1 MDDNERAILEFPPAA
16 PGYTPSKLPFF
27 VVGIGASAGGL
38 VAISRFIEAMPADN
52 GMAFVIVMHLSPRHE
67 SELASILQRKTRM
80 PVLQVTG
87 MVPIEPNH
95 VYIIPPNNS
104 LVMNDGQLQ
113 LTPAVRPNGQHGEID
128 LFLRALAEVHRERAV
143 GIILSGAGADGAV
156 GISRI
161 KEKGGIAIAQSPDD
175 AEYDS
180 MPRSA
185 IDTGMIDIILPAAE
199 IPQRL
204 IALVQNAGQIKLPEA
219 MPSGGRK
226 ELAGPPQGNE
236 AAEAALHEIMKLLRQ
251 STGHDFRYY
260 KRATVLRRIERRL
273 QIHGLP
279 DVIAYQRYI
288 EQHPEET
295 AGLLQDMLIS
305 VTNFFRDRSSF
316 EALERDIIPAI
327 FENAAP
333 GEQIRC
339 WSVACATGEEA
350 YSIAMLLADQN
361 ALTSKTHAIQVFAS
375 DIDERAVNFARH
387 GLYPESIA
395 ADIAPARLRQYFT
408 RDGQQYRVN
417 DKIRQTILF
426 SLHNILRD
434 PPFSRLHLVSCR
446 NLLIYLE
453 RDIQKKVLEV
463 LHYALQPGGYLFLGS
478 AETAE
483 IAGGLF
489 IPIDKK
495 HRIYRA
501 TQVRTTSYPQVP
513 QPALAMAMA
522 MAPVKPARN
531 RTERRKV
538 LPEELHRRFVEDVMP
553 ASILIDV
560 SGDIIYVTS
569 PAGRFLH
576 YPQGELSKN
585 ILSLVRPEL
594 RLELNAALFQSRQ
607 THEEIRSSWVRLQ
620 QNEVTVPVRMLVR
633 PGKDSSGLKDM
644 TLVVFEESSDKDLV
658 TVSDMPKDNAALAH
672 LERELGQTKEELQS
686 VIEQYETALEDAKAS
701 NEELQAM
708 NEELRSATEEM
719 ETSKEE
725 LQSIN
730 EELNTVNAEL
740 KMKVEETSKAN
751 DDLENFVAATEIA
764 TIFIDRGLRI
774 KRYTKPAAGLFNL
787 IPTDIDRPLLDITN
801 RLEYPRLRQHIE
813 QVFEKLQPVEREVR
827 GNEGQWYIAR
837 LLPYRTAED
846 HIDGV
851 VLTFIDISWRKAV
864 EERLYRSEQQMRL
877 IAACTQDYAITT
889 MDMDGKVTSWNSG
902 AQKLFGYTE
911 QEISG
916 QSAAMLYTPEDNA
929 NRAFEEE
936 LKQALKN
943 GRVEDDRW
951 HMRKDGSR
959 VYCSGITFPLSDGE
973 LRGYVKIARDLTG
986 NKRSQDQRDAS
997 LAWEKQERVRAEEA
1011 ARVKDE
1017 FFAVLS
1023 HELKQPLNLIQLT
1036 AEMMSRL
1043 PESAKLPAILRGAA
1057 TIKRTVE
1064 SQAKI
1069 IDDLMD
1075 LSRLHTGKL
1084 TLVRSQINFSEA
1096 VSHVVDMMKADAQQR
1111 GVSLEFEPAPEDLI
1125 IHGDIVRIEQIVWN
1139 LLSNALKFTPAEGR
1153 VHVRLHQENDV
1164 ACLEVSDTGKG
1175 IAPEFLPYV
1184 FDMFRQADSG
1194 TTRQYGGMG
1203 IGLALVKELV
1213 ASHGGRIE
1221 VHSEGAGK
1229 GASFQ
1234 LSLPTAVQ
1242 RHTSAPAVAASRSN
1256 LTGKRILVV
1265 DDGIDMLESLAGLL
1279 RMEGALV
1286 ATATNGPDAI
1296 AIAQQAGEPF
1306 HLIVSDIGMPG
1317 MDGHA
1322 LLAELRKL
1330 AATAT
1335 TPAIALS
1342 GFTRPRDVDVALAAG
1357 FESHVRKPVAFE
1369 QFIALVR
1376 RMCAS

>member
-1 MDDNERAILEFPPAA
+1 MDDNERTILAFPPAA

-27 VVGIGASAGGL
+27 VIGIGASAGGL
-38 VAISRFIEAMPADN
+38 AAISRFLDAMPPDN
-52 GMAFVIVMHLSPRHE
+52 GMAFVIVVHLSPEHE
-67 SELASILQRKTRM
+67 SELANILQRRTQM
-80 PVLQVTG
+80 PVLQVTET
-87 MVPIEPNH
+87 VAIEPNH
-95 VYIIPPNNS
+95 VYIIPPKNN
-104 LVMNDGQLQ
+104 LMMNDGHLQ
-113 LTPAVRPNGQHGEID
+113 LMAAERPNSQHGEID

-161 KEKGGIAIAQSPDD
+161 KEQGGFAIAQSLDD
-175 AEYDS
+175 AEYES

-185 IDTGMIDIILPAAE
+185 IDTGLIDIVLPAAE
-199 IPQRL
+199 MPQRL
-204 IALVQNAGQIKLPEA
+204 IALAANARQIRLPEA
-219 MPSGGRK
+219 VHAAARK
-226 ELAGPPQGNE
+226 EAGG
-236 AAEAALHEIMKLLRQ
+236 AEDAETALQEIMKLLRQ
-251 STGHDFRYY
+251 ATGHDFRYY

-279 DVIAYQRYI
+279 HVVAYQAYI
-288 EQHPEET
+288 EEHPEET
-295 AGLLQDMLIS
+295 GALLQDMLIS
-305 VTNFFRDRSSF
+305 VTNFFRDRAAF
-316 EALERDIIPAI
+316 EALERDVMPAI
-327 FENAAP
+327 FANTAAN
-333 GEQIRC
+333 EQIRC

-350 YSIAMLLADQN
+350 YSIAMLLAEQN
-361 ALTSKTHAIQVFAS
+361 AHLPRQRPVQVFAS
-375 DIDERAVNFARH
+375 DIDERAIGFARH
-387 GLYPESIA
+387 GLYPESVV
-395 ADIAPARLRQYFT
+395 ADVAPARLRQYFT
-408 RDGQQYRVN
+408 RSGQQYRIS

-426 SLHNILRD
+426 SMHNILRD
-434 PPFSRLHLVSCR
+434 PPFSRLHLVCCR

-453 RDIQKKVLEV
+453 RDVQKKVLEV

-483 IAGGLF
+483 IAGNLF
-489 IPIDKK
+489 VPVDKK

-501 TQVRTTSYPQVP
+501 TQARISSYPQVP
-513 QPALAMAMA
+513 QPTLALAAM
-522 MAPVKPARN
+522 PAKSGRN
-531 RTERRKV
+531 RAERRKV
-538 LPEELHRRFVEDVMP
+538 SPEELHRRFVEDFMP
-553 ASILIDV
+553 PSILIDGN
-560 SGDIIYVTS
+560 GDIVYVTS

-576 YPQGELSKN
+576 YPHGELSKN
-585 ILSLVRPEL
+585 ILALVRPEL
-594 RLELNAALFQSRQ
+594 RLELSAALFQARQ
-607 THEEIRSSWVRLQ
+607 SHEEIDTSWVRMQ
-620 QNEVTVPVRMLVR
+620 KEGATVPIRMVVR
-633 PGKDSSGLKDM
+633 PGRESSDLKGT
-644 TLVVFEESSDKDLV
+644 TLVVFEEASDDAGEVKIPE
-658 TVSDMPKDNAALAH
+658 TPKDHAAVAH
-672 LERELGQTKEELQS
+672 LERELSQTKEELQS
-686 VIEQYETALEDAKAS
+686 VIEQYETALEDSKAS

-764 TIFIDRGLRI
+764 TIFIDRGMRI

-827 GNEGQWYIAR
+827 GTEGQWYIAR
-837 LLPYRTAED
+837 LLPYRTAEH

-889 MDMDGKVTSWNSG
+889 MDMDGVVTSWNTG
-902 AQKLFGYTE
+902 AQKLFGYAE
-911 QEISG
+911 PEIIG
-916 QSAAMLYTPEDNA
+916 QSGAVLYTPEDKANNA
-929 NRAFEEE
+929 FQNE
-936 LKQALKN
+936 LRLALKN

-959 VYCSGITFPLSDGE
+959 VFCSGITFPLSDGE

-986 NKRSQDQRDAS
+986 SKQNQDQRDAS

-1011 ARVKDE
+1011 ARVRDE

-1043 PESAKLPAILRGAA
+1043 PESAKLPAILRGAS

-1084 TLVRSQINFSEA
+1084 TLVRTQINLSEA
-1096 VSHVVDMMKADAQQR
+1096 VAHVVGMMMSDAQQR
-1111 GVSLEFEPAPEDLI
+1111 GIALALEPAAKDLI
-1125 IHGDIVRIEQIVWN
+1125 IQGDIVRIEQIIWN
-1139 LLSNALKFTPAEGR
+1139 LLSNALKFTPAGGS
-1153 VHVRLHQENDV
+1153 VQVRLRQENDV
-1164 ACLEVSDTGKG
+1164 ACLEVTDTGKG

-1213 ASHGGRIE
+1213 ASHGGRID
-1221 VHSEGAGK
+1221 VNSAGAGN

-1234 LSLPTAVQ
+1234 VSLPTAVA
-1242 RHTSAPAVAASRSN
+1242 RHTATQAVVASGSN
-1256 LTGKRILVV
+1256 LTGKHILLV

-1279 RMEGALV
+1279 GMEGAVV
-1286 ATATNGPDAI
+1286 ATAASGPDAI
-1296 AIAQQAGEPF
+1296 ALAQQAGQPY

-1330 AATAT
+1330 PATAT

-1342 GFTRPRDVDVALAAG
+1342 GFTRPKDVDVALAAG
-1357 FESHVRKPVAFE
+1357 FESHVRKPVAFD
-1369 QFIALVR
+1369 QFIALAKR
-1376 RMCAS
+1376 ICG

>member
-1 MDDNERAILEFPPAA
+1 MDDNERTILAFPPAA

-38 VAISRFIEAMPADN
+38 IAISRFFEAMPADS
-52 GMAFVIVMHLSPRHE
+52 GMAFVIVVHLSPKHE
-67 SELASILQRKTRM
+67 SELAAILQRKTRM
-80 PVLQVTG
+80 PVLQVNET
-87 MVPIEPNH
+87 VKIEANH
-95 VYIIPPNNS
+95 VYIIPPSNN
-104 LVMNDGQLQ
+104 LVMNDGKLQ
-113 LTPAVRPNGQHGEID
+113 PVPVVRQHSTHGEID

-143 GIILSGAGADGAV
+143 GIVLSGAGADGAV

-161 KEKGGIAIAQSPDD
+161 KEKGGIAIAQSLDD

-185 IDTGMIDIILPAAE
+185 IDTGLIDIILPAAE

-204 IALVQNAGQIKLPEA
+204 ITLARNAGQIKLPYGAVSAHGE
-219 MPSGGRK
+219 
-226 ELAGPPQGNE
+226 EPPEQADGSKD
-236 AAEAALHEIMKLLRQ
+236 AEAALHEIMKLLRQ

-279 DVIAYQRYI
+279 DVIAYQNFIR
-288 EQHPEET
+288 QHPEET
-295 AGLLQDMLIS
+295 GALLQDMLIS
-305 VTNFFRDRSSF
+305 VTNFFRDRAAF
-316 EALERDIIPAI
+316 EALERDIIPSI
-327 FENAAP
+327 FENAGPA
-333 GEQIRC
+333 EQIRC

-361 ALTSKTHAIQVFAS
+361 ALASKPRAIQVFAS
-375 DIDERAVNFARH
+375 DIDERAITVARH
-387 GLYPESIA
+387 GLYPESVA

-408 RDGQQYRVN
+408 RDGQQYRIG

-453 RDIQKKVLEV
+453 RDVQKKVLEV

-489 IPIDKK
+489 VPVDKK

-501 TQVRTTSYPQVP
+501 TQVRISSYPQVP
-513 QPALAMAMA
+513 QPALTLAATPA
-522 MAPVKPARN
+522 KPGRN
-531 RTERRKV
+531 RAERRKA
-538 LPEELHRRFVEDVMP
+538 LPEELHRRFVEDFMP
-553 ASILIDV
+553 PSILVDGN
-560 SGDIIYVTS
+560 GDIIYVTS
-569 PAGRFLH
+569 QAGRFLH
-576 YPQGELSKN
+576 YPHGELTKN
-585 ILSLVRPEL
+585 ILTLVRPEL
-594 RLELNAALFQSRQ
+594 RLELSAALFQARQ
-607 THEEIRSSWVRLQ
+607 THEEITSGWVRMQ
-620 QNEVTVPVRMLVR
+620 QADAALPVRLVVR
-633 PGKDSSGLKDM
+633 PGKDDSGLKDT
-644 TLVVFEESSDKDLV
+644 TLVVFEESTDVGEVKIPEAPSENSAML
-658 TVSDMPKDNAALAH
+658 H

-686 VIEQYETALEDAKAS
+686 VIEQYETALEDSKAS

-764 TIFIDRGLRI
+764 TIFIDRGMRI

-787 IPTDIDRPLLDITN
+787 IPTDVDRPLLDITN

-827 GNEGQWYIAR
+827 GTEGQWYIAR
-837 LLPYRTAED
+837 LLPYRTAEH

-889 MDMDGKVTSWNSG
+889 MDMDGNVTSWNNG
-902 AQKLFGYTE
+902 AQKLFGYSE
-911 QEISG
+911 QEITG
-916 QSAAMLYTPEDNA
+916 KSAALLYTPEDNA
-929 NRAFEEE
+929 NRAFAEE
-936 LKQALKN
+936 LRLALKN

-959 VYCSGITFPLSDGE
+959 VFCSGITFPLSDGE

-986 NKRSQDQRDAS
+986 SKQNQDQRDAR
-997 LAWEKQERVRAEEA
+997 LAWEKQERIRAEEA
-1011 ARVKDE
+1011 ARVRDE

-1036 AEMMSRL
+1036 AEMMGRL
-1043 PESAKLPAILRGAA
+1043 PESAKLPAIVRGAA

-1064 SQAKI
+1064 GQAKI

-1084 TLVRSQINFSEA
+1084 TLVR
-1096 VSHVVDMMKADAQQR
+1096 
-1111 GVSLEFEPAPEDLI
+1111 
-1125 IHGDIVRIEQIVWN
+1125 
-1139 LLSNALKFTPAEGR
+1139 T
-1153 VHVRLHQENDV
+1153 
-1164 ACLEVSDTGKG
+1164 
-1175 IAPEFLPYV
+1175 
-1184 FDMFRQADSG
+1184 
-1194 TTRQYGGMG
+1194 
-1203 IGLALVKELV
+1203 
-1213 ASHGGRIE
+1213 
-1221 VHSEGAGK
+1221 
-1229 GASFQ
+1229 
-1234 LSLPTAVQ
+1234 
-1242 RHTSAPAVAASRSN
+1242 
-1256 LTGKRILVV
+1256 
-1265 DDGIDMLESLAGLL
+1265 
-1279 RMEGALV
+1279 
-1286 ATATNGPDAI
+1286 
-1296 AIAQQAGEPF
+1296 
-1306 HLIVSDIGMPG
+1306 
-1317 MDGHA
+1317 
-1322 LLAELRKL
+1322 
-1330 AATAT
+1330 
-1335 TPAIALS
+1335 
-1342 GFTRPRDVDVALAAG
+1342 
-1357 FESHVRKPVAFE
+1357 
-1369 QFIALVR
+1369 
-1376 RMCAS
+1376 

>member
-1 MDDNERAILEFPPAA
+1 MNDNETNILAFPPAA

-38 VAISRFIEAMPADN
+38 LAISRFLEAMPADN
-52 GMAFVIVMHLSPRHE
+52 GMAFVIVVHLSPEHE
-67 SELASILQRKTRM
+67 SELANILQRKTRM
-80 PVLQVTG
+80 PVLQVSET
-87 MVPIEPNH
+87 VAIEPNH
-95 VYIIPPNNS
+95 VYIIPPKNN
-104 LVMNDGQLQ
+104 LVMNDGHLQ
-113 LTPAVRPNGQHGEID
+113 LLPVERPNSRHGEID

-143 GIILSGAGADGAV
+143 GIIMSGAGTDGAV

-161 KEKGGIAIAQSPDD
+161 KEQGGIAIAQSLDD
-175 AEYDS
+175 ADYES

-185 IDTGMIDIILPAAE
+185 IDTGLIDIVLPAAE
-199 IPQRL
+199 MPQRL
-204 IALVQNAGQIKLPEA
+204 IALASNARQIRLPEA
-219 MPSGGRK
+219 VLPVAAKEVGGS
-226 ELAGPPQGNE
+226 ED
-236 AAEAALHEIMKLLRQ
+236 AETALHEIMKLLRQ
-251 STGHDFRYY
+251 ATGHDFRYY

-273 QIHGLP
+273 QIHGLQ
-279 DVIAYQRYI
+279 DVMAYQAYV

-295 AGLLQDMLIS
+295 GALLQDMLIS
-305 VTNFFRDRSSF
+305 VTNFFRDRAAF
-316 EALERDIIPAI
+316 EALERDILPTI

-333 GEQIRC
+333 NEQIRC

-361 ALTSKTHAIQVFAS
+361 ALTSKPQPIQVFAS
-375 DIDERAVNFARH
+375 DIDERAINFARH
-387 GLYPESIA
+387 GVYPESVA
-395 ADIAPARLRQYFT
+395 ADVAPARLRQYFT
-408 RDGQQYRVN
+408 RTGQLYRIS
-417 DKIRQTILF
+417 DKIRQSILF
-426 SLHNILRD
+426 SMHNILRD

-453 RDIQKKVLEV
+453 RDVQRKVLEV

-483 IAGGLF
+483 IAGSLF
-489 IPIDKK
+489 VPVDKK

-501 TQVRTTSYPQVP
+501 TQVRISSYPQVP
-513 QPALAMAMA
+513 QPTMVIAAT
-522 MAPVKPARN
+522 PAKSGRN
-531 RTERRKV
+531 RAERRKV
-538 LPEELHRRFVEDVMP
+538 SPEELHRRFVEDFMP
-553 ASILIDV
+553 PSILTDGN
-560 SGDIIYVTS
+560 GDIVYVTS

-576 YPQGELSKN
+576 YPHGELSKN
-585 ILSLVRPEL
+585 ILALVRPDL
-594 RLELNAALFQSRQ
+594 RLELSAALFQARQ
-607 THEEIRSSWVRLQ
+607 AHEDIETSWVRMQ
-620 QNEVTVPVRMLVR
+620 QDDKTAPIRMLVR
-633 PGKDSSGLKDM
+633 PGKEGSGLKGT
-644 TLVVFEESSDKDLV
+644 TLVVFEESTDAGKVKLSETPRDQ
-658 TVSDMPKDNAALAH
+658 AAVAH

-686 VIEQYETALEDAKAS
+686 VIEQYEAALEDSKAS

-764 TIFIDRGLRI
+764 TIFIDRGMRI

-787 IPTDIDRPLLDITN
+787 IPTDVDRPLLDITN

-827 GNEGQWYIAR
+827 GTEGQWFIAR
-837 LLPYRTAED
+837 LLPYRTAEH

-889 MDMDGKVTSWNSG
+889 MDMDGVVTSWNTG
-902 AQKLFGYTE
+902 AQKLFGYSE
-911 QEISG
+911 PEIVGESG
-916 QSAAMLYTPEDNA
+916 AVLYTPEDIA
-929 NRAFEEE
+929 NHAFQNE
-936 LKQALKN
+936 LRQALKN

-959 VYCSGITFPLSDGE
+959 VFCSGITFPLSDGE

-986 NKRSQDQRDAS
+986 SKHSQDQRDAS

-1011 ARVKDE
+1011 ARVRDE

-1043 PESAKLPAILRGAA
+1043 PESAKLPAILRGAS

-1084 TLVRSQINFSEA
+1084 TLVRTQINLSEA
-1096 VSHVVDMMKADAQQR
+1096 VAHVAGMMMSDAQQR
-1111 GVSLEFEPAPEDLI
+1111 GIALVLEPAAQDLI
-1125 IHGDIVRIEQIVWN
+1125 IQGDIVRIEQIVWN
-1139 LLSNALKFTPAEGR
+1139 LVSNALKFTPAGGS
-1153 VHVRLHQENDV
+1153 VQVRLRQENDI
-1164 ACLEVSDTGKG
+1164 ACLEVTDSGKG

-1213 ASHGGRIE
+1213 ASHGGRID
-1221 VHSEGAGK
+1221 VNSAGVGQ

-1234 LSLPTAVQ
+1234 VSLPTAVARQ
-1242 RHTSAPAVAASRSN
+1242 TAVPAVASSGSN
-1256 LTGKRILVV
+1256 LTGKHILLV
-1265 DDGIDMLESLAGLL
+1265 DDGIDMLESLASLL
-1279 RMEGALV
+1279 GMEGAVV
-1286 ATATNGPDAI
+1286 ATAASGPDAI
-1296 AIAQQAGEPF
+1296 ALAQQAGQPYN
-1306 HLIVSDIGMPG
+1306 LIVSDIGMPG

-1330 AATAT
+1330 PATAT

-1342 GFTRPRDVDVALAAG
+1342 GFTRPKDVDVALAAG
-1357 FESHVRKPVAFE
+1357 FESHVRKPVAFD
-1369 QFIALVR
+1369 QFIALAKR
-1376 RMCAS
+1376 LCG

>member
-1 MDDNERAILEFPPAA
+1 MDDNDRKILASPPAA

-38 VAISRFIEAMPADN
+38 TAISRFFAAMPAES
-52 GMAFVIVMHLSPRHE
+52 GMAFVIVVHLSPEHE
-67 SELASILQRKTRM
+67 SELAAILQRKTSM

-87 MVPIEPNH
+87 TVPVEVNH
-95 VYIIPPNNS
+95 VYIIPPKNN
-104 LVMNDGQLQ
+104 LVMNDGRLQ
-113 LTPAVRPNGQHGEID
+113 LVPVVRKNSRHGEID

-143 GIILSGAGADGAV
+143 GVILSGADGAV

-161 KEKGGIAIAQSPDD
+161 KEKGGMTIAQSPDD

-185 IDTGMIDIILPAAE
+185 IDTGLIDIILPAAE

-204 IALVQNAGQIKLPEA
+204 IALARNAGQIRLPDA
-219 MPSGGRK
+219 VPPVHGRESSARADGSSDA
-226 ELAGPPQGNE
+226 ELA
-236 AAEAALHEIMKLLRQ
+236 LHDIMALLRQ
-251 STGHDFRYY
+251 STGHDFRCY

-279 DVIAYQRYI
+279 DVIAYQDFI
-288 EQHPEET
+288 QQHPEET
-295 AGLLQDMLIS
+295 AALLQDMLIS
-305 VTNFFRDRSSF
+305 VTNFFRDRAAF
-316 EALERDIIPAI
+316 EALERDVIPMI

-333 GEQIRC
+333 AEQIRC

-350 YSIAMLLADQN
+350 YSIAMLLAKQN
-361 ALTSKTHAIQVFAS
+361 APASASRAVQVFAS
-375 DIDERAVNFARH
+375 DIDERAINFARH
-387 GLYPESIA
+387 GLYPEAVA
-395 ADIAPARLRQYFT
+395 ADVTPARLRQHFT
-408 RDGQQYRVN
+408 RDGRRYRVS

-453 RDIQKKVLEV
+453 RSVQKKVLEV

-483 IAGGLF
+483 IAGNLF
-489 IPIDKK
+489 VPVDKK

-501 TQVRTTSYPQVP
+501 TQVRVSSYPQVP
-513 QPALAMAMA
+513 QPAPALPAT
-522 MAPVKPARN
+522 PPKPGRPRA
-531 RTERRKV
+531 ERRSAS
-538 LPEELHRRFVEDVMP
+538 PEELHRRFLEDLMP
-553 ASILIDV
+553 PSILID
-560 SGDIIYVTS
+560 SDGDILYVTS
-569 PAGRFLH
+569 QAGRFLH
-576 YPQGELSKN
+576 YPHGELSKN
-585 ILSLVRPEL
+585 ILTLVHPDL
-594 RLELNAALFQSRQ
+594 RLELSAAWFQGRQ
-607 THEEIRSSWVRLQ
+607 GHADIESAWVRMQ
-620 QNEVTVPVRMLVR
+620 QADATPPVRMLVR
-633 PGKDSSGLKDM
+633 PGRDASGLKDT
-644 TLVVFEESSDKDLV
+644 TLVVFEESAEVGQV
-658 TVSDMPKDNAALAH
+658 TIPEAPAENSVLLH
-672 LERELGQTKEELQS
+672 LERELGQTREELQS
-686 VIEQYETALEDAKAS
+686 VIEQYETVLEDAKSS

-764 TIFIDRGLRI
+764 TIFIDRSMRI

-813 QVFEKLQPVEREVR
+813 QVLEKLLPVEREVR
-827 GNEGQWYIAR
+827 GVEGQWYIAR
-837 LLPYRTAED
+837 LLPYRTAEH

-889 MDMDGKVTSWNSG
+889 MDMDGNVTSWNKG
-902 AQKLFGYTE
+902 AQKLFGYSE
-911 QEISG
+911 QEIAG
-916 QSAAMLYTPEDNA
+916 QPASVLHTPEDNA
-929 NRAFEEE
+929 NRAFANE
-936 LKQALKN
+936 LKMTLEN
-943 GRVEDDRW
+943 GRVEEDRW
-951 HMRKDGSR
+951 HVRKDGSR
-959 VYCSGITFPLSDGE
+959 VFCSGITFPLSDGE

-986 NKRSQDQRDAS
+986 SRQSQNQRDAS
-997 LAWEKQERVRAEEA
+997 LGWERQERVKAEEGTR
-1011 ARVKDE
+1011 ARDE
-1017 FFAVLS
+1017 FFSVLS

-1036 AEMMSRL
+1036 AEMMGRL
-1043 PESAKLPAILRGAA
+1043 PESAALPAILRGAA
-1057 TIKRTVE
+1057 TIRRTVE

-1084 TLVRSQINFSEA
+1084 TLVRSQINFSVA
-1096 VSHVVDMMKADAQQR
+1096 VAHVVGTMMSEAQQKR
-1111 GVSLEFEPAPEDLI
+1111 ISLVLEPAPKDLI
-1125 IHGDIVRIEQIVWN
+1125 IDGDILRIGQIVWN
-1139 LLSNALKFTPAEGR
+1139 LLNNALKFTPAEGSMQ
-1153 VHVRLHQENDV
+1153 VRLRQENDV
-1164 ACLEVSDTGKG
+1164 AYLEVTDAGKG
-1175 IAPEFLPYV
+1175 IAADFLPHV

-1194 TTRQYGGMG
+1194 TAREYGGMG
-1203 IGLALVKELV
+1203 IGLALVRELV
-1213 ASHGGRIE
+1213 AGHGGRIQL
-1221 VHSEGAGK
+1221 HSAGAGK

-1234 LSLPTAVQ
+1234 VWLPTAIP
-1242 RHTSAPAVAASRSN
+1242 RHAAAPAVPSSGGN
-1256 LTGKRILVV
+1256 LTGRRILVV
-1265 DDGIDMLESLAGLL
+1265 DDGVDMLESLAALL
-1279 RMEGALV
+1279 RMEGAV
-1286 ATATNGPDAI
+1286 VSTAASGPDAI
-1296 AIAQQAGEPF
+1296 ALAQKASDPY

-1330 AATAT
+1330 PATAGAA
-1335 TPAIALS
+1335 AIALS
-1342 GFTRPRDVDVALAAG
+1342 GFTRPRDVDVALATG
-1357 FESHVRKPVAFE
+1357 FDSHVRKPVAFD
-1369 QFIALVR
+1369 QFIALAR
-1376 RMCAS
+1376 RICA

>member
-1 MDDNERAILEFPPAA
+1 MDDNERAMPDFPPAS

-52 GMAFVIVMHLSPRHE
+52 GMAFVIVVHLSPEHE
-67 SELASILQRKTRM
+67 SELANILQRKTRM

-87 MVPIEPNH
+87 TLPIEPNH
-95 VYIIPPNNS
+95 VYIIPPKNN
-104 LVMNDGQLQ
+104 LLMNDGHLQ
-113 LTPAVRPNGQHGEID
+113 PVPAVRPNSYHGEID
-128 LFLRALAEVHRERAV
+128 LFLRTLAEVHRERAV
-143 GIILSGAGADGAV
+143 GIIFSGAGADGAV

-161 KEKGGIAIAQSPDD
+161 KEKGGVAIAQSLDD

-185 IDTGMIDIILPAAE
+185 IDTGLIDIILPAAE

-204 IALVQNAGQIKLPEA
+204 IALVHNAEQISLPEA
-219 MPSGGRK
+219 VPPASSK
-226 ELAGPPQGNE
+226 ESLAPDHGNDD
-236 AAEAALHEIMKLLRQ
+236 AEAALHEIMKLLRQ

-288 EQHPEET
+288 EEHPGET
-295 AGLLQDMLIS
+295 AALLQDMLIS
-305 VTNFFRDRSSF
+305 VTNFFRDRAAF

-327 FENAAP
+327 FDNAGP
-333 GEQIRC
+333 TEQIRC

-350 YSIAMLLADQN
+350 YSIAMLMADQN
-361 ALTSKTHAIQVFAS
+361 ALSSKTRMIQVFAS

-387 GLYPESIA
+387 GQYPESIA
-395 ADIAPARLRQYFT
+395 TDITPGRLRQYFT
-408 RDGQQYRVN
+408 RDGQQYRIS

-426 SLHNILRD
+426 SMHNILRD
-434 PPFSRLHLVSCR
+434 PPFSRLHLVTCR

-489 IPIDKK
+489 VPVDKK

-501 TQVRTTSYPQVP
+501 THVRTSSYPQVP
-513 QPALAMAMA
+513 QPALSVAI
-522 MAPVKPARN
+522 APVKAARN
-531 RTERRKV
+531 RAERRKV
-538 LPEELHRRFVEDVMP
+538 SPEELHRRFVEDAMP
-553 ASILIDV
+553 PSILIDDN
-560 SGDIIYVTS
+560 GDIVYVTS

-576 YPQGELSKN
+576 YPHGELSKN
-585 ILSLVRPEL
+585 ILSLVQPEL
-594 RLELNAALFQSRQ
+594 RLELSAALFQSRQ
-607 THEEIRSSWVRLQ
+607 THEEIHSGWVRLLEQ
-620 QNEVTVPVRMLVR
+620 ESTLPVRMLVR
-633 PGKDSSGLKDM
+633 PGKDSSGLKGT
-644 TLVVFEESSDKDLV
+644 TLVVFEESSEKGMV
-658 TVSDMPKDNAALAH
+658 TVSDTPKDNAALAH

-686 VIEQYETALEDAKAS
+686 VIEQYETALEDSKAS

-764 TIFIDRGLRI
+764 TIFIDRGMRI

-827 GNEGQWYIAR
+827 GTEGQWYIAR
-837 LLPYRTAED
+837 LLPYRTAEH

-902 AQKLFGYTE
+902 AHKLFGYTE
-911 QEISG
+911 QEITG
-916 QSAAMLYTPEDNA
+916 QTAAVLYTPEDNA
-929 NRAFEEE
+929 NRAFQEE
-936 LKQALKN
+936 LQQALKN

-959 VYCSGITFPLSDGE
+959 VFCSGITFPLSDGE

-986 NKRSQDQRDAS
+986 NKHSQDQRDAS
-997 LAWEKQERVRAEEA
+997 LAWEKQERIRAEEA
-1011 ARVKDE
+1011 ARVRDE

-1043 PESAKLPAILRGAA
+1043 PESAKLPAIVRGAA

-1096 VSHVVDMMKADAQQR
+1096 VAHVVGMMKADAQQR
-1111 GVSLEFEPAPEDLI
+1111 GVSLVFEPAPKDLI

-1153 VHVRLHQENDV
+1153 VHVRLRQENDV
-1164 ACLEVSDTGKG
+1164 ACLEVADTGKG

-1213 ASHGGRIE
+1213 ASHGGRID

-1242 RHTSAPAVAASRSN
+1242 RHTAAPAVAASGDN

-1279 RMEGALV
+1279 GMEGAIV
-1286 ATATNGPDAI
+1286 ATAASGPDAI
-1296 AIAQQAGEPF
+1296 ALAQQAGEPF

-1330 AATAT
+1330 AATAE

-1342 GFTRPRDVDVALAAG
+1342 GFTRPKDVDVALAAG

-1369 QFIALVR
+1369 QFIVLAK
-1376 RMCAS
+1376 RMCA

>member
-1 MDDNERAILEFPPAA
+1 MDDNERTILAFPPAA

-38 VAISRFIEAMPADN
+38 VAISRFFEAMPAES
-52 GMAFVIVMHLSPRHE
+52 GMAFVIVVHLSPKHE
-67 SELASILQRKTRM
+67 SELAAILQRKTKM
-80 PVLQVTG
+80 PVLQVTQT
-87 MVPIEPNH
+87 VNIEANH
-95 VYIIPPNNS
+95 VYIIPPNNN
-104 LVMNDGQLQ
+104 LVMNDGKLQ
-113 LTPAVRPNGQHGEID
+113 PVPVVRQHSTHSEID

-161 KEKGGIAIAQSPDD
+161 KEKGGIAIAQSLDD

-185 IDTGMIDIILPAAE
+185 IDTGLIDIILPAAE

-204 IALVQNAGQIKLPEA
+204 IALGRNAGQIRLPSAAPSAHGEEA
-219 MPSGGRK
+219 SGQVDGSK
-226 ELAGPPQGNE
+226 D
-236 AAEAALHEIMKLLRQ
+236 AEAALQEIMKLLRQ

-279 DVIAYQRYI
+279 DVVAYRDFI
-288 EQHPEET
+288 RQHPEET
-295 AGLLQDMLIS
+295 GALLQDMLIS
-305 VTNFFRDRSSF
+305 VTNFFRDRAAF
-316 EALERDIIPAI
+316 EALERDIVPSI
-327 FENAAP
+327 FENAGP
-333 GEQIRC
+333 DEQIRC

-350 YSIAMLLADQN
+350 YSIAMLMADQN
-361 ALTSKTHAIQVFAS
+361 ALASKPRSIQVFAS
-375 DIDERAVNFARH
+375 DIDERAITIARH
-387 GLYPESIA
+387 GLYPESVA

-408 RDGQQYRVN
+408 RDGQQYRVT

-426 SLHNILRD
+426 SLHNILHD

-453 RDIQKKVLEV
+453 RDVQKKVLEV

-489 IPIDKK
+489 TPVDKK

-501 TQVRTTSYPQVP
+501 TQVRISSYPQVP
-513 QPALAMAMA
+513 QPALTLAAT
-522 MAPVKPARN
+522 PVKPGRN
-531 RTERRKV
+531 RAERRKAS
-538 LPEELHRRFVEDVMP
+538 PEELHRRFVEDFMP
-553 ASILIDV
+553 PSILIDGN
-560 SGDIIYVTS
+560 GDIIYVTS
-569 PAGRFLH
+569 QAGRFLY
-576 YPQGELSKN
+576 YPHGELTKS
-585 ILSLVRPEL
+585 ILALVRPEL
-594 RLELNAALFQSRQ
+594 RLELSAALFQARQ
-607 THEEIRSSWVRLQ
+607 AHEEIASGWIRMKQGDAMLPVRL
-620 QNEVTVPVRMLVR
+620 VVR
-633 PGKDSSGLKDM
+633 PGKDDSGLKDT
-644 TLVVFEESSDKDLV
+644 TLVVFEESADIGEVKIPEAPSENSAML
-658 TVSDMPKDNAALAH
+658 H

-686 VIEQYETALEDAKAS
+686 VIEQYETALEDSKAS

-764 TIFIDRGLRI
+764 TIFIDRGMRI

-787 IPTDIDRPLLDITN
+787 IPTDVDRPLLDITN

-827 GNEGQWYIAR
+827 GTEGQWYIAR
-837 LLPYRTAED
+837 LLPYRTAEH

-889 MDMDGKVTSWNSG
+889 MDMDGNVTSWNNG
-902 AQKLFGYTE
+902 AQKLFGYSE
-911 QEISG
+911 QEITG
-916 QSAAMLYTPEDNA
+916 KSASLLYTPEDNA
-929 NRAFEEE
+929 NRVFAEE
-936 LKQALKN
+936 LRLALKN

-959 VYCSGITFPLSDGE
+959 VFCSGITFPLSDGE

-986 NKRSQDQRDAS
+986 SKQNQDQRDAR
-997 LAWEKQERVRAEEA
+997 LAWEKQERIRAEEA
-1011 ARVKDE
+1011 ARVRDE

-1036 AEMMSRL
+1036 AEMMGRL
-1043 PESAKLPAILRGAA
+1043 PESARLPAILRGAA

-1084 TLVRSQINFSEA
+1084 TLVRTQINFSEA
-1096 VSHVVDMMKADAQQR
+1096 VAHVVDMMMSDAQQR
-1111 GVSLEFEPAPEDLI
+1111 GISLVLEQSPKDLI
-1125 IHGDIVRIEQIVWN
+1125 IQGDIVRIEQIVWN
-1139 LLSNALKFTPAEGR
+1139 LLSNALKFTPTGGR
-1153 VHVRLHQENDV
+1153 VQVRLRQENNV
-1164 ACLEVSDTGKG
+1164 ACLEVTDTGKG
-1175 IAPEFLPYV
+1175 IAPEFLPFV

-1213 ASHGGRIE
+1213 ASHGGRID
-1221 VHSEGAGK
+1221 VHSDGAGK
-1229 GASFQ
+1229 GAAFQ
-1234 LSLPTAVQ
+1234 VSLPTAVA
-1242 RHTSAPAVAASRSN
+1242 RDTVAPPVASAGGN
-1256 LTGKRILVV
+1256 LTGKRILLV
-1265 DDGIDMLESLAGLL
+1265 DDGVDMLESLAALL
-1279 RMEGALV
+1279 GMEGAV
-1286 ATATNGPDAI
+1286 VTTAASGPDAI
-1296 AIAQQAGEPF
+1296 ALAQEAGDPY

-1330 AATAT
+1330 PATAE

-1342 GFTRPRDVDVALAAG
+1342 GFTRPKDVDVALAAG
-1357 FESHVRKPVAFE
+1357 FDSHVRKPVAFDH
-1369 QFIALVR
+1369 FIALAKR
-1376 RMCAS
+1376 LCG